1 MSEILIVLGVTF
13 VLIVGTGMFAT
24 HMTMCRDYKY
34 YKPVYKLLNQL
45 NDGTKISMIGNGY
58 MVIKI
63 EGHSEIIFFQDGAIK
78 LAYDTYIHNAF
89 FTYFSP
95 YALYYRRK
103 FNKVKPH
110 LTYLYHRAR
119 RDVEEETSFEIYFR
133 NLQST
138 KSKEISFK
146 FFRG

>member
-13 VLIVGTGMFAT
+13 VLIVGTGVFAT
-24 HMTMCRDYKY
+24 HTTMCRDYKY

-58 MVIKI
+58 MEIKI

-78 LAYDTYIHNAF
+78 LAYDTYFHNSF
-89 FTYFSP
+89 YEYFSP

-103 FNKVKPH
+103 FNKLKPH
-110 LTYLYHRAR
+110 LVYLYQHAHMN
-119 RDVEEETSFEIYFR
+119 VEEETSFERYFR
-133 NLQST
+133 DLHST